1 MERVLKE
8 RRKST
13 TFHFPATGLKARKKE
28 SHFDDDDDGALDEKL
43 MFVLSCVG
51 LQHGEKGRERE
62 GPRGLINPIN

>member
-28 SHFDDDDDGALDEKL
+28 SHFGDDDDAALDEKL

-51 LQHGEKGRERE
+51 LQHGRKGEKEKV
-62 GPRGLINPIN
+62 PRGLINPTN